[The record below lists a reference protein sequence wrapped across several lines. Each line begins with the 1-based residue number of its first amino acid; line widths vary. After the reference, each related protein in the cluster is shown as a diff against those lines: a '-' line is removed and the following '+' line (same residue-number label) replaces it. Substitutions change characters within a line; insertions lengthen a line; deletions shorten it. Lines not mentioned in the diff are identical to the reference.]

1 MRSLACLAFLSSLA
15 VHSSLALAGPVHG
28 AAAAAQLQQK
38 RLEAGKAALDRLRHD
53 ARRRKYRDGW
63 EAIGR
68 DLDAAVRAA
77 PTTSLAPEVALWA
90 ARARAELYEAS
101 RSPSD
106 VRTAVLAYR
115 KVDETWPDAPQGLE
129 ALTAA
134 IRLGTRAH
142 EHAETAAVARR
153 LAARYPRSTEAKA
166 ALALLPAPPKAVAAA
181 PGKPQRPVVVEDDAD
196 SDDGTAPATAAA
208 EAPARSEVDVPR
220 EAVNVIEQMVQE
232 ARGGK
237 PSPVGA
243 TQVAAPAPRAAR
255 PDDASAA
262 AVAASP
268 GARSRSASAD
278 AGAAAVAPSGATS
291 AAVSSLGAHALS
303 GAAAG
308 SDDEGSD
315 SPAAQVGA
323 SETAAVAR
331 PSPEAPPEPEA
342 PAQPPQRTPT
352 LVKLARDAVAK
363 LTEPE
368 DEPDAAERAREL
380 RATALSGGNSLAA
393 QLGLKVRRVVID
405 PGHGGKDT
413 GAIGPHG
420 VREKDVALS
429 IARRLATRL
438 RVLGFT
444 VVLTRKDDSFVALD
458 ERTRIANDAK
468 ADLFVSIHC
477 NAARKRTLSGIETWT
492 LNVASDR
499 YAARLS
505 AFENAEDERT
515 VSDLRLI
522 LADLATKANAG
533 DARELAQSVQS
544 ALVRGLR
551 SRIGKVTDHGVKQ
564 ALFYVLLGTHMPSIL
579 VETAF
584 LSNPAEEARLR
595 SAKYQDGAA
604 EAIARGLK
612 EFVDGRQRLAL
623 AP

>member
-1 MRSLACLAFLSSLA
+1 M
-15 VHSSLALAGPVHG
+15 ALAG
-28 AAAAAQLQQK
+28 AASAALAPAVQQQK
-38 RLEAGKAALDRLRHD
+38 RLDAGKSALERLQRD
-53 ARRRKYRDGW
+53 PRRRKYREGW
-63 EAIGR
+63 EAVGR
-68 DLDAAVRAA
+68 DLDAAVRIA
-77 PTTSLAPEVALWA
+77 PRSALAPEAALWA
-90 ARARAELYEAS
+90 ARARAQLYEVS
-101 RSPSD
+101 RSPAD

-115 KVDETWPDAPQGLE
+115 KIDETWPDSPRGLE

-134 IRLGTRAH
+134 LRLGTRAH
-142 EHAETAAVARR
+142 EHAETAAAARR
-153 LAARYPRSTEAKA
+153 LAARYPRSAEARA
-166 ALALLPAPPKAVAAA
+166 ALSLLPAPPRPVAAPA
-181 PGKPQRPVVVEDDAD
+181 GKPQRPVVVEDE
-196 SDDGTAPATAAA
+196 SDDETDAADAAA
-208 EAPARSEVDVPR
+208 EPAPSHTPAAAAAAGDSGVDVPR

-232 ARGGK
+232 ARGARA
-237 PSPVGA
+237 PAAAVPADSRSA
-243 TQVAAPAPRAAR
+243 DLAARAAAPPGPATADGEQRAGAPPA
-255 PDDASAA
+255 PASAA
-262 AVAASP
+262 RAAALDSGDSP
-268 GARSRSASAD
+268 RAPPDRGP
-278 AGAAAVAPSGATS
+278 AGAAPPPRT
-291 AAVSSLGAHALS
+291 
-303 GAAAG
+303 
-308 SDDEGSD
+308 E
-315 SPAAQVGA
+315 PAE
-323 SETAAVAR
+323 S
-331 PSPEAPPEPEA
+331 PPEPEA
-342 PAQPPQRTPT
+342 PEAPPQRTST
-352 LVKLARDAVAK
+352 LVKLAKDAVAK

-368 DEPDAAERAREL
+368 EEPDAAGKAREL
-380 RATALSGGNSLAA
+380 RATALSGGASLAA
-393 QLGLKVRRVVID
+393 QLGLKTRRVVID

-429 IARRLATRL
+429 IAKRLAARL

-444 VVLTRKDDSFVALD
+444 VVLTRKDDSFIALD
-458 ERTRIANDAK
+458 ERTRIANDAH

-564 ALFYVLLGTHMPSIL
+564 ALFYVLLGAHMPSIL

-584 LSNPAEEARLR
+584 LSNPSEEARLR
-595 SAKYQDGAA
+595 SAKYQDGTA
-604 EAIARGLK
+604 EAIARGVK

-623 AP
+623 LP